1 VTRLLGVDLGDKR
14 IGLALADPATD
25 PPRPLAT
32 VYRGVTIE
40 ADVAMLRAVCDREGV
55 VEVILGL
62 PLDFNGAEGAQATRT
77 RAWGEGVA
85 AILGLPVL
93 LRDERL
99 SSDRAAQEIG
109 PMKRG
114 RSGGPPT
121 PAQRRAYRERLDRE
135 AAAIILRDELDARA
149 GRDV

>member
-1 VTRLLGVDLGDKR
+1 MTRLLGVDLGDKR
-14 IGLALADPATD
+14 IGLALADPETD

-32 VYRGVTIE
+32 VLRAATVQ
-40 ADVAMLRAVCDREGV
+40 ADAAMLRTVIEREGV
-55 VEVILGL
+55 VAVILGL
-62 PLDFNGAEGAQATRT
+62 PLDFDGGEGPQATKT
-77 RAWGEGVA
+77 RAWGECIA
-85 AILGLPVL
+85 DILGMPVL

-99 SSDRAAQEIG
+99 SSHRAAQEIG